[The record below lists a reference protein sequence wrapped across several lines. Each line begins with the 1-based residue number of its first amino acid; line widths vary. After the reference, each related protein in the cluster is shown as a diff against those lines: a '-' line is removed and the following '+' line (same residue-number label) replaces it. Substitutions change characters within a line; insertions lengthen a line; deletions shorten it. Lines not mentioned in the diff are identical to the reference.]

1 MKIEDK
7 ISKIAEWI
15 LYESNSS
22 FDEIEH
28 LLFAIYY
35 SKISGL
41 SGNID
46 DDYRDVLDIMYN
58 RNKELLAEREDNKRT
73 WRGI

>member
-58 RNKELLAEREDNKRT
+58 RNK
-73 WRGI
+73 

>member
-7 ISKIAEWI
+7 IRKIAEWI

-22 FDEIEH
+22 FDEIEY

-58 RNKELLAEREDNKRT
+58 RNK
-73 WRGI
+73 

>member
-1 MKIEDK
+1 MKIENK

-58 RNKELLAEREDNKRT
+58 RNK
-73 WRGI
+73 

>member
-7 ISKIAEWI
+7 ITKIAEWI

-28 LLFAIYY
+28 LLFAIYF

-58 RNKELLAEREDNKRT
+58 RNK
-73 WRGI
+73 